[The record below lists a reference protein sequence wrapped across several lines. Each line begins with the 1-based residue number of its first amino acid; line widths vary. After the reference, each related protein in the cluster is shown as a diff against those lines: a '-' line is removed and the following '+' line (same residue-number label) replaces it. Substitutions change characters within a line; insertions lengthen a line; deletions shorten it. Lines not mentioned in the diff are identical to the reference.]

1 MSSDTNS
8 GLNFFSS
15 YARYVLWQYNQGKL
29 YYNNSVGS
37 SSISNPSYGSVV
49 TQGDIIAMAFDADSR
64 QIRFFINGVEEPSVP
79 TLMPEL
85 NTSGYYGSHY
95 QFHLNSNAADQVTIN
110 TGQNPTFCGQKSS
123 DFKYSDAS
131 GRGKFYYPVPDGYNA
146 ICSANLPAP
155 IKDPASILEQLC
167 IWDLKEVAQLH
178 QDKLLEQDLDQI
190 LCG

>member
-1 MSSDTNS
+1 MFY
-8 GLNFFSS
+8 G
-15 YARYVLWQYNQGKL
+15 QYNQGKL
-29 YYNNSVGS
+29 YYNNSIGG

-79 TLMPEL
+79 TLMPEVSSGS
-85 NTSGYYGSHY
+85 SGYYGSHY
-95 QFHLNSNAADQVTIN
+95 QFWLNSNAADQVTIN

-146 ICSANLPAP
+146 LCSANLPAP
-155 IKDPASILEQLC
+155 IKDPGKYFRTIVVYG
-167 IWDLKEVAQLH
+167 I
-178 QDKLLEQDLDQI
+178 
-190 LCG
+190 